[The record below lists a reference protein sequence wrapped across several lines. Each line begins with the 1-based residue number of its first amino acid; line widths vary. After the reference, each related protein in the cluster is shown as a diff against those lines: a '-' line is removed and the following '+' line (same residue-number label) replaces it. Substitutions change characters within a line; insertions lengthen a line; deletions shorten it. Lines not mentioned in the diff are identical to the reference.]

1 MEGLVECK
9 EEEYWSGSDKDLLVY
24 HRRSLQEREEA
35 SNRMLEREAIQRLEE
50 LGDVPVY
57 TQIMALPT
65 PRPFP
70 RKNRFVRHQRREGGP
85 IELLPYCVP
94 PNLEEKV
101 TAGVILCMIKKGIQF
116 MAKRV
121 KEALNGKAKE
131 YM

>member
-1 MEGLVECK
+1 
-9 EEEYWSGSDKDLLVY
+9 
-24 HRRSLQEREEA
+24 
-35 SNRMLEREAIQRLEE
+35 MLERDAIQHLEE

-57 TQIMALPT
+57 TQIT
-65 PRPFP
+65 PRPLP
-70 RKNRFVRHQRREGGP
+70 RKNRFARHQRREGGP

-101 TAGVILCMIKKGIQF
+101 TAGVILCMIKKGIEF